1 MSRIVEQTK
10 WLSIVVTV
18 AMVESWVRQKSANLV
33 VVQNVQYPIGV
44 DMLEMI
50 ERLASDRLWLY
61 TSIIGSLL
69 GAAVL
74 AYLSTTRIGL
84 WGYSKFDTLI
94 DYLVAR
100 WNLTWLEQPED
111 AWRKRYPK
119 ITEKIDDLQMR
130 IEKIEKEK

>member
-1 MSRIVEQTK
+1 VK
-10 WLSIVVTV
+10 NVY
-18 AMVESWVRQKSANLV
+18 NL
-33 VVQNVQYPIGV
+33 IGV

-69 GAAVL
+69 GAAAL

>member
-1 MSRIVEQTK
+1 MGVGYVNAYRSV
-10 WLSIVVTV
+10 L
-18 AMVESWVRQKSANLV
+18 
-33 VVQNVQYPIGV
+33 IGV
-44 DMLEMI
+44 DMWEMI

-61 TSIIGSLL
+61 TSIIGSLT
-69 GAAVL
+69 GAASL

-84 WGYSKFDTLI
+84 WGYSKFDALV
-94 DYLVAR
+94 DYLVAK
-100 WNLTWLEQPED
+100 WGLKWLEQPED

>member
-1 MSRIVEQTK
+1 M
-10 WLSIVVTV
+10 
-18 AMVESWVRQKSANLV
+18 KSANLV
-33 VVQNVQYPIGV
+33 VAKNVHGPIGV
-44 DMLEMI
+44 NMLEMI

-61 TSIIGSLL
+61 TSIIGSLV
-69 GAAVL
+69 GAVSL

-84 WGYSKFDTLI
+84 WGYSKFDASV
-94 DYLVAR
+94 DYLVAK
-100 WNLTWLEQPED
+100 WGLKWLEQPED

>member
-1 MSRIVEQTK
+1 
-10 WLSIVVTV
+10 LSL
-18 AMVESWVRQKSANLV
+18 R
-33 VVQNVQYPIGV
+33 QNVQYPIGV

-61 TSIIGSLL
+61 TSIIGSLA
-69 GAAVL
+69 GAAAL